1 MYTKFFGLNEKPF
14 SITPDPRYLFM
25 SERHGEGLAH
35 LVYGVTE
42 SGGFIQLTGE
52 VGTGKTTLVRT
63 LLGKLPD
70 EVDIAL
76 ILNPQLTV
84 LEFLQLICQELAV
97 TLPEDKDSTMALVEA
112 LNRYLLDA
120 HSRGRRTIL
129 MVDEAQNLS
138 DEVLEQLRLLT
149 NLETSKQKLLQIILI
164 GQPELREVLAQNNL
178 RQLAQRVTGRYHLE
192 PLSRK
197 EAVHYIDHRLKV
209 AGGVGE
215 IFDDRAKRDVH
226 RLARGIP
233 RVMNVICDRA
243 LLGAYGQESRK
254 VNSKLVKRAA
264 IEVSGQSS
272 SPTML
277 KWAAAILAGAA
288 LAIIG
293 MGLLPLEEES
303 EGVPLEMI
311 AEQSEAI
318 VAVPAVVPGTV
329 AETPEAAPENPPPDL
344 EPLLVSGDL
353 EAARPQSMTQLL
365 SLWGLD
371 SNTGYDCAQITAL
384 GLSCLQQRGSW
395 NLLRQLDRPAI
406 LTLVDGNGSSHQPL
420 LTAMDQTSVELV
432 FNGARQWFARDEV
445 AGLWFGQY
453 LLVWQPPN
461 GSAGAITPGMRNV
474 NVLWLRESL
483 ARLGGATR
491 SDDESGGV
499 DPEFFDAGLEAQ
511 LRDFQRRNRLQ
522 VDGLA
527 GQQTQILINSMLQPE
542 GQPRLSA
549 GI

>member
-97 TLPEDKDSTMALVEA
+97 TLPDDKNSTMALVEA

-138 DEVLEQLRLLT
+138 DKVLEQLRLLT

-197 EAVHYIDHRLKV
+197 EAIHYIDHRLKV

-264 IEVSGQSS
+264 IEVSGQPS

-303 EGVPLEMI
+303 ESAPLEMI
-311 AEQSEAI
+311 AEQSKAI
-318 VAVPAVVPGTV
+318 VAVPAVVARTV
-329 AETPEAAPENPPPDL
+329 AETPETAPENPPPDL

-371 SNTGYDCAQITAL
+371 PNAGYDCAQITAL

-461 GSAGAITPGMRNV
+461 GSAGAIAPGMRNV

-491 SDDESGGV
+491 SDDESDGV